1 MNMIFLFALCKV
13 PILKK
18 FNPNKIMEPFMNDI
32 KKLEAVSM
40 ALII

>member
-18 FNPNKIMEPFMNDI
+18 SNPNKIMEPFMNDI